1 MNIKVLGSGCMKC
14 NKLEELVKEVVGEMG
29 VDAKIEKI
37 TDIKEI
43 AKTGILM
50 TPGLVI
56 DNEVKASGKLPSKA
70 EVTQMI
76 TSVLAK

>member
-1 MNIKVLGSGCMKC
+1 LNIKVLGSGCMKC

>member
-1 MNIKVLGSGCMKC
+1 MEIKVLGSGCMKC
-14 NKLEELVKEVVGEMG
+14 NKLEELVKEVIKELG
-29 VDAKIEKI
+29 VDATIQKV

-43 AKTGILM
+43 AKTGVLM
-50 TPGLVI
+50 TPGLLI

-76 TSVLAK
+76 TSALAK

>member
-1 MNIKVLGSGCMKC
+1 MKC

>member
-1 MNIKVLGSGCMKC
+1 MEIKVLGSGCMKC
-14 NKLEELVKEVVGEMG
+14 NKLEELVKEVVEEMG
-29 VDAKIEKI
+29 VEATIKKI

-43 AKTGILM
+43 AKTGVLM
-50 TPGLVI
+50 TPGLII

-76 TSVLAK
+76 TSTLAK